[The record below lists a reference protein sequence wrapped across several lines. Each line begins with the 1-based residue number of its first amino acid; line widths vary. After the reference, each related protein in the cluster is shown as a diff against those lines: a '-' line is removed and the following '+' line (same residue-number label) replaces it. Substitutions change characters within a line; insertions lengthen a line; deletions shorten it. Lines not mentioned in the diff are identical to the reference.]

1 MCFSSS
7 IDLCRLKGSTGFRLV
22 GVAAAHPN
30 AGSDRFAAR
39 ILGGFAPNPNIAIGK
54 GF

>member
-1 MCFSSS
+1 MSFPSAVNLSS
-7 IDLCRLKGSTGFRLV
+7 LKGTTGFRLA

-39 ILGGFAPNPNIAIGK
+39 IVRGFSPNPNIAIGK